1 MQWRSIPSGINTYA
15 YVGGNPLSY
24 VDPKGLDRWGGTSAN
39 YRYTPTA
46 GAPVNAATASA
57 LTCFSICVGG
67 ATPGPG
73 VTVTAG
79 QEGGHSRGS
88 AHETGAACDVGK
100 NSNPNLT
107 RAKTEQCFQQC
118 FPANSSWGQEEG
130 NHFHMQTRPGSSGG
144 TGFIP
149 GVH

>member
-1 MQWRSIPSGINTYA
+1 MSSVRAEGGINTYG
-15 YVGGNPLSY
+15 YVGGNPLSF
-24 VDPKGLDRWGGTSAN
+24 VDPMGLDRWGDTSAN

-46 GAPVNAATASA
+46 GLPVNAATSTA
-57 LTCFSICVGG
+57 LTCFSICVGS

-79 QEGGHSRGS
+79 QEGGHSKGS

-100 NSNPNLT
+100 NSNPGLT

-118 FPANSSWGQEEG
+118 FPASSSWGQEEG